1 MEMEFAFAFAIACCN
16 LGDVVAAVGKS
27 VLVLLLL
34 LLGVVF
40 AERLAK
46 ESRMKIEFGF

>member
-1 MEMEFAFAFAIACCN
+1 MEFVFAFAIACCN

-34 LLGVVF
+34 LLLLGVLF

-46 ESRMKIEFGF
+46 EARMKIEIGF